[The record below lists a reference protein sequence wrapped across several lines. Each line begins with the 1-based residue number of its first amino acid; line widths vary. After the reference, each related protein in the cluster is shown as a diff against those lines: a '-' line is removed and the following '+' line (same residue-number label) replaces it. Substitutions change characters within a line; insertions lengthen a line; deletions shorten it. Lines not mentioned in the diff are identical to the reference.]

1 MEEGNLLMTIS
12 IDPKIQENFSKA
24 VNLMKKRKLAKS
36 MSKEIE
42 TFMVEYTKA
51 VTKTTLE
58 HVADNVEEE
67 SEEDVINA

>member
-67 SEEDVINA
+67 LEEDAINA